1 MAKTEYQRLARARAR
16 SSFAVAFM
24 SRTSLWLGSDHLLFV
39 DSSGYTETYKRFYFR
54 DIQAITTQQTDRGRV
69 WSIVLGIAFIFSL
82 FFILFTQPKGSPSG
96 WSGGE
101 MAGEILLGSLM
112 GVIVLFLLI
121 NFFLSPTCKTFL
133 RTAVQIEE
141 LPSLC
146 RVRQTRK
153 VLEKIR
159 PLIATAQGGELSPE
173 TISELMRQS
182 AQSSAAGS
190 TTTGAND
197 PGIPPRLDS

>member
-1 MAKTEYQRLARARAR
+1 MAKTEYKRLTRARTR

-24 SRTSLWLGSDHLLFV
+24 SRTSLWLGNDHLLFV

-54 DIQAITTQQTDRGRV
+54 DIQAITTQQTERDRV
-69 WSIVLGIAFIFSL
+69 WSIVLGIAFIFCL
-82 FFILFTQPKGSPSG
+82 FIILFTQPKGSPAG

-101 MAGEILLGSLM
+101 MAGEIVLGGLM
-112 GVIVLFLLI
+112 AVIVLLFLI
-121 NFFLSPTCKTFL
+121 NFFFSPTCKTFL
-133 RTAVQIEE
+133 HTAVQTEE

-146 RVRQTRK
+146 RVRQTRN

-159 PLIATAQGGELSPE
+159 PLIAAAQGGELSPE
-173 TISELMRQS
+173 AISEMMR
-182 AQSSAAGS
+182 SSVRPQAARPTTPS
-190 TTTGAND
+190 TDG

>member
-1 MAKTEYQRLARARAR
+1 MVKAEYQRLTRARAR

-24 SRTSLWLGSDHLLFV
+24 SRTSLWLGTDHLLFV

-54 DIQAITTQQTDRGRV
+54 DIQAITTQQTERGRV
-69 WSIVLGIAFIFSL
+69 WSIVLGIAFIFFL
-82 FFILFTQPKGSPSG
+82 FIILFTQPKGSPAG

-101 MAGEILLGSLM
+101 MAGEIVLGSFM
-112 GVIVLFLLI
+112 AVIVLFLLI
-121 NFFLSPTCKTFL
+121 NIALSPTCKTLL
-133 RTAVQIEE
+133 RTAVQTEE

-159 PLIATAQGGELSPE
+159 PLIAAAQGGELSPE
-173 TISELMRQS
+173 TISGMLQQQV
-182 AQSSAAGS
+182 QSSTAGS
-190 TTTGAND
+190 TATTADGPD
-197 PGIPPRLDS
+197 IPPRLDS